1 MSINGNSCTLAK
13 TIAVKYESYPVKE
26 WRVLFHE
33 ILETLKEPPANETED
48 KETVQTKV
56 TLAENGDLHIHRS
69 TKN

>member
-48 KETVQTKV
+48 KETV
-56 TLAENGDLHIHRS
+56 
-69 TKN
+69 